1 MELAADFL
9 MADGG
14 GERVSGG
21 DRTVMRDIK
30 RKSISEQ
37 VAESN
42 LDYTRDAKIQV
53 DDKLPTEN
61 EFVERFR
68 VSRTC
73 VREAIKALSLN
84 GILQSI
90 PGRGTFLL
98 KSPSS
103 IGLDSTSILQR
114 AQASILEVMEVRT
127 PLEIKTAELAA
138 VRRAEKDCEEL
149 EMFAANYR
157 ESYLAGDKNYY
168 VWGREFFDKLIE
180 IVDNPLMTSSLQSL
194 DGIVQRYR
202 ESFSKKQGSAEFFL
216 ESLDRLCRY
225 IRQMDSKSAGM
236 EMALHME
243 YTNHLLNEILSVEN
257 MDNFLF

>member
-1 MELAADFL
+1 M
-9 MADGG
+9 
-14 GERVSGG
+14 
-21 DRTVMRDIK
+21 
-30 RKSISEQ
+30 
-37 VAESN
+37 
-42 LDYTRDAKIQV
+42 
-53 DDKLPTEN
+53 
-61 EFVERFR
+61 
-68 VSRTC
+68 
-73 VREAIKALSLN
+73 
-84 GILQSI
+84 
-90 PGRGTFLL
+90 L

-114 AQASILEVMEVRT
+114 AQASIREVMEVRT